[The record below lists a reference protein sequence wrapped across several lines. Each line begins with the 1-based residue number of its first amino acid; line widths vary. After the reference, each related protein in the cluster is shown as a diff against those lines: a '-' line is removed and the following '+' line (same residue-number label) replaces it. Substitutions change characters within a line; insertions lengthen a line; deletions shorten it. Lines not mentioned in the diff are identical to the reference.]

1 MSFGKPFADFHEWT
15 LNPAQTEEVVRH
27 ALDIGIN
34 FFDTANTYAHGT
46 SEEYL
51 GRTIKNNI
59 SRDRVILA
67 SKVYFNDGHLS
78 KRMMTTIKLNL
89 TFSMT
94 LNFIATALAVMG
106 KLNPVTGALV
116 HNAGSV
122 TVIIN
127 SILLL
132 KWRKNIWKI

>member
-1 MSFGKPFADFHEWT
+1 
-15 LNPAQTEEVVRH
+15 
-27 ALDIGIN
+27 
-34 FFDTANTYAHGT
+34 
-46 SEEYL
+46 
-51 GRTIKNNI
+51 
-59 SRDRVILA
+59 
-67 SKVYFNDGHLS
+67 
-78 KRMMTTIKLNL
+78 MMTTIKLNL